1 MYVVWLTPY
10 YELRWMRKK
19 KELYLLRIYSVVG
32 SGDRLIG
39 NKLKI
44 IKADKNHMGKW
55 MAFMQQRLRWT

>member
-1 MYVVWLTPY
+1 MADTILWI
-10 YELRWMRKK
+10 EMNEKK

-32 SGDRLIG
+32 SGDRLIE

-44 IKADKNHMGKW
+44 IKSDKNHMGKW